1 MEVLVPIVIVTIAI
15 GLFLLFL
22 RRPTVVRPPTDPGAP
37 KTGVPTVVP
46 RNDDAMQEILSE
58 LKADLPLD
66 GTKRVTIL
74 KGSKQIG
81 WTVTRRVGQGPLS
94 PDDLRGLL
102 GKEATG
108 QLASD
113 LLAKLGSASVANAP
127 AEARLQ
133 YPGSSLVVTSFESK
147 QSIAGGP
154 AQPRDVYKT
163 TLASDADSAQ
173 VLAWYRDWLGAH
185 GWQLNPSTGT
195 GADTSQEYTRSTEHF
210 RLAVA
215 DPATV
220 APILAMPIP
229 ASTKTIYEV
238 EYSNTSTQS
247 RTP

>member
-37 KTGVPTVVP
+37 KTRAPTVVP
-46 RNDDAMQEILSE
+46 RTDDAMQEILSE
-58 LKADLPLD
+58 LKADLPPD

-74 KGSKQIG
+74 RGSKQIG
-81 WTVTRRVGQGPLS
+81 WTVTRRVEQGSLS
-94 PDDLRGLL
+94 ADDLRGLL
-102 GKEATG
+102 GKGTG
-108 QLASD
+108 QLAGE
-113 LLAKLGSASVANAP
+113 LLAKLASGSVPSNAP

-133 YPGSSLVVTSFESK
+133 YPGSSLVVDSFESK
-147 QSIAGGP
+147 QSTAGGP
-154 AQPRDVYKT
+154 TESRDIYKT
-163 TLASDADSAQ
+163 TLATEAESAQ

-185 GWQLNPSTGT
+185 GWQLNPSTGG
-195 GADTSQEYTRSTEHF
+195 GADTSQEFTRATELL

-229 ASTKTIYEV
+229 VGTKTIYEV

-247 RTP
+247 TAP